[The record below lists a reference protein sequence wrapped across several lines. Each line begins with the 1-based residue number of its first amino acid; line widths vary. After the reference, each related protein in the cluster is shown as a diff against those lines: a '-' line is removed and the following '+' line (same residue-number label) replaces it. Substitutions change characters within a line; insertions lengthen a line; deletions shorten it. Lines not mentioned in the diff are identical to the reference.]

1 MAANCVGAV
10 FRGGELCRR
19 CVLRRR
25 IEVAEMK
32 VGEMCALN
40 STDTFINDLPNASSL
55 LHFLLFAD
63 DTNIF
68 TSHKSLDKLFQLMNQ
83 ELEKV
88 HDWFRI
94 NKLSLNIKKDK
105 LCSILFSS

>member
-19 CVLRRR
+19 CVSRRR

-40 STDTFINDLPNASSL
+40 STDTD
-55 LHFLLFAD
+55 HD
-63 DTNIF
+63 D
-68 TSHKSLDKLFQLMNQ
+68 D
-83 ELEKV
+83 
-88 HDWFRI
+88 D
-94 NKLSLNIKKDK
+94 
-105 LCSILFSS
+105 